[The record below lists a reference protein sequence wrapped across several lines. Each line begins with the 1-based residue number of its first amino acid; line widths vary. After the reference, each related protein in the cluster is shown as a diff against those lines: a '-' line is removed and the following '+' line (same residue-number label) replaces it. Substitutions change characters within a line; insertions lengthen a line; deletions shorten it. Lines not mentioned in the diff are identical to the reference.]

1 MWCLLMTSS
10 IRNLV
15 EAGSTNPETRLI
27 TINTRPTA
35 SSPPRGRISFQT
47 SGQTA
52 FSRWI
57 FGGFAAS
64 LGGELNLLFD
74 SKTPGSASLLLHCHT
89 SRGRAYGCDRACPTV
104 VCSGRVPPVSSGAI
118 ANVWPAAGPAD
129 YLLCS
134 ADLFGVH
141 DLAGH
146 GLKEAANRTGGPQSQ
161 RFPAASANPE
171 RSQPARRGHA

>member
-27 TINTRPTA
+27 TINTSPTA
-35 SSPPRGRISFQT
+35 SSPRRGRISFQT

-89 SRGRAYGCDRACPTV
+89 SWGRAYGCDRACPAV

-118 ANVWPAAGPAD
+118 ADVWPAAGPAD
-129 YLLCS
+129 HFLCG

-141 DLAGH
+141 HLAGH
-146 GLKEAANRTGGPQSQ
+146 GTAEAANRTGGPEPQG
-161 RFPAASANPE
+161 FAATPAHPE
-171 RSQPARRGHA
+171 